1 MCIIM
6 CIIWLLYRE
15 TQDMLVK
22 LKRLLAPPKYK
33 PKVCNIV
40 GGGGG
45 GSFLGFMGI
54 YTLSLVYF
62 FLLSLFFS
70 YLQNIAK
77 EVSLYYRLLKGLSGL
92 LLQSLT
98 CLMVIVLYSCMY
110 SFIHCSFIFVQ
121 QMTQNAGSSNCGRH
135 LIFLGWNSSLALT
148 LRSRRKDW
156 LGYRKRKSEN

>member
-1 MCIIM
+1 
-6 CIIWLLYRE
+6 
-15 TQDMLVK
+15 MLIK

-40 GGGGG
+40 GGWGGG
-45 GSFLGFMGI
+45 FWALWAFI
-54 YTLSLVYF
+54 P
-62 FLLSLFFS
+62 FLLFIFFFYLSFFS

-77 EVSLYYRLLKGLSGL
+77 EVSLYYRLLRGLSGL

-98 CLMVIVLYSCMY
+98 CLMVIVLYSCMHV
-110 SFIHCSFIFVQ
+110 FIHCSFIFVQ
-121 QMTQNAGSSNCGRH
+121 QMMQNAGSSSCGRH